1 MMSTNQE
8 KLQTSPES
16 SSDALRELGQQQSE
30 TLRQKHEKVGE
41 LSPES
46 NETSSERARLEALE
60 NAVSVEKVSHWKE
73 KGHTPPPA
81 ARRGA
86 ISKRDLDATYKRTMK
101 QVQSELS
108 APSRT
113 FSKIIHVKAIEK
125 TSDALESTVARPN
138 AILAG
143 AITAFIFTLAIYLIA
158 KNYGY
163 KLSGFETIGGFILGW
178 VIGLL
183 FDYFRVMIT
192 GKRS

>member
-1 MMSTNQE
+1 MSTNQE
-8 KLQTSPES
+8 KLNSTPENN
-16 SSDALRELGQQQSE
+16 SDALKELDQQHTE
-30 TLRQKHEKVGE
+30 ALRQKHEKAGE

-60 NAVSVEKVSHWKE
+60 NAVSVEKVGRGKE
-73 KGHTPPPA
+73 KTNTPPA
-81 ARRGA
+81 TRRGA
-86 ISKRDLDATYKRTMK
+86 INKRDLDATYKRTMQ

-108 APSRT
+108 APSRA
-113 FSKIIHVKAIEK
+113 FSKVIHTKAVEK
-125 TSDALESTVARPN
+125 TSDALETTIARPN

-143 AITAFIFTLAIYLIA
+143 AIMAFVFTLVIYLVA

-163 KLSGFETIGGFILGW
+163 RLSGFETIGGFILGW
-178 VIGLL
+178 IVGLL

>member
-1 MMSTNQE
+1 MSTNQE
-8 KLQTSPES
+8 TLNSTQEKN
-16 SSDALRELGQQQSE
+16 SDALNELGQQHTE
-30 TLRQKHEKVGE
+30 AIRQNHEKAGE

-60 NAVSVEKVSHWKE
+60 NAVSVERSSRSKE
-73 KGHTPPPA
+73 KANAPPA

-86 ISKRDLDATYKRTMK
+86 INKRDLDANYKRTMQ

-108 APSRT
+108 KPSRA
-113 FSKIIHVKAIEK
+113 FSKVIHTKAVEK

-143 AITAFIFTLAIYLIA
+143 AIMAFIFTLAIYLVA

-163 KLSGFETIGGFILGW
+163 RLSGFETIGGFILGW
-178 VIGLL
+178 IVGLL
-183 FDYFRVMIT
+183 FDYFKIMIT